1 MIIIYGK
8 SPVVSL
14 VKWNGRDVW
23 TTGLKTPKNILQT
36 YMSQC
41 IMVVNKIE
49 DLMWDM
55 SNIYVINEGDMNVAE
70 EVVLRGGFCLNCN
83 MDEGLW
89 KLRHVLEY
97 GV

>member
-23 TTGLKTPKNILQT
+23 TTGLKTPKNVLQT

-41 IMVVNKIE
+41 IMVVKKIE

-55 SNIYVINEGDMNVAE
+55 SSIYVINEGGMDVAE
-70 EVVLRGGFCLNCN
+70 EAVLRGGFCLNCS
-83 MDEGLW
+83 MGEGLW
-89 KLRHVLEY
+89 KLEHVLEY

>member
-1 MIIIYGK
+1 MIIIYGD

-14 VKWNGRDVW
+14 VKWNGHPVW
-23 TTGLKTPKNILQT
+23 TTGLKTPKNVIQT

-41 IMVVNKIE
+41 IMVVKKIE

-55 SNIYVINEGDMNVAE
+55 SNIYVINEGDANVCE
-70 EVVLRGGFCLNCN
+70 EAVLRGAYCLNCKMN
-83 MDEGLW
+83 EGLW
-89 KLRHVLEY
+89 RLEKILKY

>member
-14 VKWNGRDVW
+14 VKWNRHNVW

-41 IMVVNKIE
+41 IMVVNKID
-49 DLMWDM
+49 DLMCDM
-55 SNIYVINEGDMNVAE
+55 SNIYVINEGGMDVAE
-70 EVVLRGGFCLNCN
+70 EAVLRGAFCLNCSMN
-83 MDEGLW
+83 EGLW
-89 KLRHVLEY
+89 KLESILEY

>member
-8 SPVVSL
+8 SSVVSL
-14 VKWNGRDVW
+14 VKWNKHDVW

-41 IMVVNKIE
+41 IMVVKKVE
-49 DLMWDM
+49 DMMWDM
-55 SNIYVINEGDMNVAE
+55 SGIYVINEGGMDVAE
-70 EVVLRGGFCLNCN
+70 EAVLRGGFCLNCS
-83 MDEGLW
+83 MSEGLW
-89 KLRHVLEY
+89 KLEHVLGY